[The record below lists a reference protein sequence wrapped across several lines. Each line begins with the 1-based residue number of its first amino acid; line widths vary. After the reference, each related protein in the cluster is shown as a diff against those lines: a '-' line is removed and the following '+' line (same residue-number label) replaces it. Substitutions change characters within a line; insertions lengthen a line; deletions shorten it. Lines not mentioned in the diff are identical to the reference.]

1 MAETKVDKK
10 ATQVEATY
18 TREALATS
26 KKYREKCDIIMIALE
41 SDKQYTM
48 SEAETKI
55 KEFLSNPLRE
65 EINGK
70 GDK

>member
-1 MAETKVDKK
+1 MQTEP
-10 ATQVEATY
+10 TY
-18 TREALATS
+18 TREALAAS
-26 KKYREKCDIIMIALE
+26 KKYREQCDIIMIALE
-41 SDKQYTM
+41 ADKQYTV

-55 KEFLSNPLRE
+55 KEFLSKSLKE